1 MSELQNENTEVLVS
15 EDVVST
21 TPATE
26 ESKDDSLGKLGVALI
41 GLAAI
46 GTLTLGKAAVK
57 GGKKLVDKINEKRAD
72 LKRLKDSKEAD
83 FVEEDSENVV
93 LEDDQDE
100 TEDEKK
106 YLKDWKSWVWDH
118 GNMVLDFLF

>member
-26 ESKDDSLGKLGVALI
+26 ESKDDSLGKLGIALI

-46 GTLTLGKAAVK
+46 GTLSLGKAAVK
-57 GGKKLVDKINEKRAD
+57 GGKKLVEKVKEKRAD
-72 LKRLKDSKEAD
+72 LKRLKDSKDADYSEAEPED
-83 FVEEDSENVV
+83 AEE
-93 LEDDQDE
+93 DQDE
-100 TEDEKK
+100 TEDEK
-106 YLKDWKSWVWDH
+106 
-118 GNMVLDFLF
+118 

>member
-26 ESKDDSLGKLGVALI
+26 ESKDDSLGKLGIALI

-46 GTLTLGKAAVK
+46 GTLSLGKAAVK

-72 LKRLKDSKEAD
+72 LKRLKDSKDADYSEAEPED
-83 FVEEDSENVV
+83 DAEE
-93 LEDDQDE
+93 DQDE
-100 TEDEKK
+100 TEDEK
-106 YLKDWKSWVWDH
+106 
-118 GNMVLDFLF
+118 